1 LLSGASSAA
10 NAFVTAFAAIVAAAI
25 ASWFAGASTV
35 LLAALTSSAALALL
49 AAIAARTVLVARNH
63 RRSLRSYLN
72 APDLGPSRF
81 LPVGPTAGGTP
92 VGQILTRR
100 SLLVQQHWHRLND
113 ARISENVDFVP
124 LAAAEVAAGGRVLIV
139 GEPGIGK
146 SLTTSRIFQRLGE
159 IFTQNMRGTPV
170 PIFVHLGDVN
180 LAESS
185 EIQVSGIL
193 DVVALHTGLNRIEV
207 NVLAQKGRLI
217 TVLDG
222 LDEATGISRG
232 ASLRTALASAGFAT
246 SRVVSARRDFFDL
259 YASMPEMADKFTLIV
274 ELERLP
280 FDASISDF
288 VAAYCEEF
296 GRGDA
301 AAILRMIK
309 ATPELQDLTSRPL
322 TLWMT
327 VDVLTDPGA
336 EATAELCTLTNLYH
350 RYSEKWLNR
359 EALRP
364 GAQVERAD
372 DKRTLVRLAARA
384 MFQGGTALGGAGR
397 STTELAV
404 SRDQLAETL
413 RSGSSGP
420 LVADIVDRLG
430 LGTTLDELCLRTFLV
445 RGSTRE
451 GYRFAHKSFFE
462 FFVALD
468 IWECVGRESR
478 LDVAEDYFSR
488 PLSDPI
494 VYFFREMLAASSHNT
509 HERQI
514 MNRNMVTLLTVRA
527 IIDSSRSETI
537 RQHVGNLL
545 TGVADPTTARFLAD
559 YIDREPS
566 EFVRRGIT
574 VGLALQQGRTDL
586 LTQYVDR
593 LRTGLE
599 NGDSA
604 VAIQLGYSR
613 IYHGDQDWNG
623 SWEDDGTPEVSRT
636 IDAQIDRL
644 LSARN
649 RELSERIWPLTMFT
663 LRAILEGGRG
673 WSTIDADPKRKTQ
686 LISFLR
692 VSDPRRGHN
701 FEDERIRL
709 LKLLAG
715 DHNAS

>member
-1 LLSGASSAA
+1 
-10 NAFVTAFAAIVAAAI
+10 
-25 ASWFAGASTV
+25 
-35 LLAALTSSAALALL
+35 
-49 AAIAARTVLVARNH
+49 
-63 RRSLRSYLN
+63 
-72 APDLGPSRF
+72 
-81 LPVGPTAGGTP
+81 
-92 VGQILTRR
+92 
-100 SLLVQQHWHRLND
+100 
-113 ARISENVDFVP
+113 
-124 LAAAEVAAGGRVLIV
+124 
-139 GEPGIGK
+139 
-146 SLTTSRIFQRLGE
+146 
-159 IFTQNMRGTPV
+159 MRQVPV
-170 PIFVHLGDVN
+170 PVFVHLGDIN

-185 EIQVSGIL
+185 EIQVPGIL
-193 DVVALHTGLNRIEV
+193 DVVARHTSMRRGEV
-207 NVLAQKGRLI
+207 DALARKGQLI

-232 ASLRTALASAGFAT
+232 ASLRSALASAGFAT

-259 YASMPEMADKFTLIV
+259 YASMPQLAEKFTLIV

-280 FDASISDF
+280 FDAAISDF
-288 VAAYCEEF
+288 VAAYREEF

-301 AAILRMIK
+301 AAILQIIR

-327 VDVLTDPGA
+327 VDVLADPAA
-336 EATAELCTLTNLYH
+336 EAVAELRTLTSLYQ
-350 RYSEKWLNR
+350 RYTRKWLDR

-372 DKRTLVRLAARA
+372 DKRALVRLAARA
-384 MFQGGTALGGAGR
+384 MFQRGTALGGAGR
-397 STTELAV
+397 STTEMAV

-413 RSGSSGP
+413 RSGSAGS
-420 LVADIVDRLG
+420 LVADIVNRLG

-468 IWECVGRESR
+468 MWECVGREGR
-478 LDVAEDYFSR
+478 LDVAENYFAR

-494 VYFFREMLAASSHNT
+494 VYFFREMLAASSHNA
-509 HERQI
+509 HERRIINQ
-514 MNRNMVTLLTVRA
+514 NMVSLLTLRSVA
-527 IIDSSRSETI
+527 EDPRSETI

-545 TGVADPTTARFLAD
+545 AGVADPATANFLAD
-559 YIDREPS
+559 YIDGEPS

-593 LRTGLE
+593 LRAGLE
-599 NGDSA
+599 TGDTA
-604 VAIQLGYSR
+604 VSIQLGYSR
-613 IYHGDQDWNG
+613 IYHGDQDWHG

-649 RELSERIWPLTMFT
+649 RELSERIWPLTLFT
-663 LRAILEGGRG
+663 LRAILKGGRG
-673 WSTIDADPKRKTQ
+673 WLTIDADPERRDH
-686 LISFLR
+686 LMSFLR
-692 VSDPRRGHN
+692 VSQPHRGHIL
-701 FEDERIRL
+701 EDERIRL
-709 LKLLAG
+709 LELLTNG
-715 DHNAS
+715 HNT